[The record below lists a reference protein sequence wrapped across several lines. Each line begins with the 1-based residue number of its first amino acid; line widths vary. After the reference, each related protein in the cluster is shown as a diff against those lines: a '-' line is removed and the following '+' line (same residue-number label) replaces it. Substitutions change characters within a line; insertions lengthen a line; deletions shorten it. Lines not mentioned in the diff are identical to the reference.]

1 MSNVQARGGYRPDTG
16 KIASSGVSFS
26 QPEIVKRQHISVLVT
41 DQLMVK
47 SQ

>member
-1 MSNVQARGGYRPDTG
+1 MANVQARGSYRPDTG
-16 KIASSGVSFS
+16 KIASSGVSCN
-26 QPEIVKRQHISVLVT
+26 QQEIVKRQHTSVLVT